1 MAATAWPVKGTA
13 DEKADTA
20 ALQMAEY
27 LELKKFK
34 QLPSAKRIAESNLRQ
49 KEIIQSALAYSPTA
63 RELIAS
69 MLAAGQDTLA
79 AKGAKA
85 PQITASAQSIM
96 TEGDL
101 ANASKN
107 RGSPGASIQ
116 AIYTVYDWGRLDA
129 IVKGR
134 KESENVIYARQ
145 NILARQVAT
154 DA

>member
-79 AKGAKA
+79 AKGSSGSL
-85 PQITASAQSIM
+85 PF
-96 TEGDL
+96 
-101 ANASKN
+101 ANKC
-107 RGSPGASIQ
+107 SP
-116 AIYTVYDWGRLDA
+116 L
-129 IVKGR
+129 
-134 KESENVIYARQ
+134 N
-145 NILARQVAT
+145 
-154 DA
+154 